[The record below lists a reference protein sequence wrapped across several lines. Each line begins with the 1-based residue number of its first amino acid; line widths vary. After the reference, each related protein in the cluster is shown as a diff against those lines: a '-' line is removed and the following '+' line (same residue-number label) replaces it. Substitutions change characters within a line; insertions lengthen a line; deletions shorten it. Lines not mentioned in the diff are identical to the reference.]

1 MRYKNK
7 QTLFRIALNISLTL
21 PPLYFLYLP
30 KLLVN
35 VLSSRE
41 YQSLPTTLCAPCSRR
56 TSVGSGG
63 SVCMISNRSEASHKK
78 PRDLAAGQKMGWVRH
93 SDVDGLYKIVSMWLR
108 VKGKRKKKKNIPCV
122 RFATQQPAHQIFHFF
137 SFLP

>member
-1 MRYKNK
+1 MLLHCWFQILIVMFLFLVRKIIISQLVQKRGSRYQIQNK

-93 SDVDGLYKIVSMWLR
+93 SDVDGLTK
-108 VKGKRKKKKNIPCV
+108 
-122 RFATQQPAHQIFHFF
+122 
-137 SFLP
+137 

>member
-1 MRYKNK
+1 
-7 QTLFRIALNISLTL
+7 
-21 PPLYFLYLP
+21 
-30 KLLVN
+30 
-35 VLSSRE
+35 
-41 YQSLPTTLCAPCSRR
+41 
-56 TSVGSGG
+56 
-63 SVCMISNRSEASHKK
+63 MISNRSEASHKK

-122 RFATQQPAHQIFHFF
+122 RFAAQQPAHQIFHFF